1 MARARFLPP
10 IPRPVLAE
18 EAYHVAPRIGPT
30 RAEELILAEIRDGTF
45 RPPDAAESATIEEA
59 YALFVPFWRIDV
71 QRMDQALRLA
81 SVRVGTVG
89 IPVPHQDTSEARA
102 TWMVCA
108 RSAFPYEMKHPK
120 TLLPGDAKPLVLS
133 LAALEHGDPST
144 RGGWD
149 VLDADVDGNKA
160 RGIAV
165 ASLARS
171 SSASRALF
179 SEAEITV
186 HAMHF
191 VRYPIWFARYRY
203 RGEAAAEGS
212 DLFYVGIS
220 AVEGTP
226 ITAEHP
232 SKLRAGAAR
241 IRRFFFDD

>member
-1 MARARFLPP
+1 
-10 IPRPVLAE
+10 
-18 EAYHVAPRIGPT
+18 
-30 RAEELILAEIRDGTF
+30 
-45 RPPDAAESATIEEA
+45 
-59 YALFVPFWRIDV
+59 
-71 QRMDQALRLA
+71 
-81 SVRVGTVG
+81 
-89 IPVPHQDTSEARA
+89 
-102 TWMVCA
+102 
-108 RSAFPYEMKHPK
+108 
-120 TLLPGDAKPLVLS
+120 
-133 LAALEHGDPST
+133 
-144 RGGWD
+144 

-160 RGIAV
+160 RGIAT

-179 SEAEITV
+179 SEAEVTV

-203 RGEAAAEGS
+203 RGEAAAEGN

-241 IRRFFFDD
+241 VRRFFFDD